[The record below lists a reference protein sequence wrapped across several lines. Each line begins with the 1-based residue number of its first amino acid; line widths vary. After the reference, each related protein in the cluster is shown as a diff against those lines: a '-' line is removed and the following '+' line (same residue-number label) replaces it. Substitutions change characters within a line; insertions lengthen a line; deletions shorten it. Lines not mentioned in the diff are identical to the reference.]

1 MKKSVKPKNI
11 KEKLSSENQPING
24 ILGAVSGSACSRH
37 KTNNMSYLQ
46 WHEWAENKI
55 KRGAKQKQCPKCGRW
70 YFRSEY

>member
-1 MKKSVKPKNI
+1 MKKSAKPKNI
-11 KEKLSSENQPING
+11 KEKLSSESQPINV
-24 ILGAVSGSACSRH
+24 ILGAISDSACLRH

-46 WHEWAENKI
+46 RYEWAENKI